1 LTLEK
6 RGEPGHRSIAIHM
19 EQDIETMS
27 LVIPNETGT
36 QKFKNKYINFDLKYV
51 VRNSKGKLNHLYLK
65 FAFSKQSFK

>member
-1 LTLEK
+1 
-6 RGEPGHRSIAIHM
+6 M

-65 FAFSKQSFK
+65 FSFSKQSFK

>member
-1 LTLEK
+1 MQIQTREKNYLGIKYHNDLTLEK

-36 QKFKNKYINFDLKYV
+36 QKFKINK
-51 VRNSKGKLNHLYLK
+51 
-65 FAFSKQSFK
+65 